1 MTMLFLQYIDMYI
14 SIIFSFDLESISS
27 SLDIYKTVLN

>member
-14 SIIFSFDLESISS
+14 SIIFSFDLENISS
-27 SLDIYKTVLN
+27 PLDIYKTVLN